1 MTPTAP
7 PSPAT
12 RHRPATRVR
21 LVAAAVRASGGVSR
35 RLGRGGSVIGGHVG
49 LRLDK
54 DAIAH
59 LAEGRWIATVSG
71 TNGKTTTTHLLAA
84 ALGAGGRVVTNA
96 AGANLRTGVV
106 AALSNDLWCTRAAL
120 EVDEATLAVVAAEL
134 RPAVIVL
141 LNLSRDQLDRYG
153 EVRIIGGRWRTM
165 LGQLGA
171 GVAPV
176 PAGPSGAVAAGAAH
190 VVANADDPLVVWSAE
205 PARDVTWVAAGA
217 AWTADAAVCPEC
229 GGVITHD
236 NGGWRCDGCP
246 LTRPEPHYHLEGDVL
261 VAPDGHRVELR
272 LQLPGRFNVANAAM
286 AAAAAAHAGVPL
298 AAAAAAMAGTTEV
311 AGRYRSVT
319 VGAHDVRLLMA
330 KNPAGWQEALG
341 ILGPPPTP
349 VIVGINARVADG
361 HDPSWLWDVPFEL
374 LQGRTVVATGD
385 RARDLSV
392 RLHYAGVPHTVHL
405 GTPLDAARTFPPGD
419 VDLVGNYTVFADV
432 LEGLR

>member
-1 MTPTAP
+1 M
-7 PSPAT
+7 
-12 RHRPATRVR
+12 
-21 LVAAAVRASGGVSR
+21 
-35 RLGRGGSVIGGHVG
+35 G

-54 DAIAH
+54 DAVAH
-59 LAEGRWIATVSG
+59 LADGRWIATVSG

-106 AALSNDLWCTRAAL
+106 AALSNDLWCTRVAL

-134 RPAVIVL
+134 RPAVVVL

-153 EVRIIGGRWRTM
+153 EVRIIGGRWRSMFEKLRDGDT
-165 LGQLGA
+165 GSA
-171 GVAPV
+171 H
-176 PAGPSGAVAAGAAH
+176 GPSAHVEAGAAH

-205 PARDVTWVAAGA
+205 PASDVTWVAAGM
-217 AWTADAAVCPEC
+217 AWTADAAVCPSC

-236 NGGWRCDGCP
+236 DAGWRCDGCA
-246 LTRPEPHYHLEGDVL
+246 LARPEPHYRLDGPVL
-261 VAPDGHRVELR
+261 VAPDGHRVELH
-272 LQLPGRFNVANAAM
+272 LHLPGRFNLANAAM

-298 AAAAAAMAGTTEV
+298 AASAAAMAGTTEV

-319 VGAHDVRLLMA
+319 VGGHDVRLLMA

-341 ILGPPPTP
+341 ILGPPSTP

-374 LQGRTVVATGD
+374 LQGRTVVATGE

-392 RLHYAGVPHTVHL
+392 RLHYAGVPHTVHQ
-405 GTPLDAARTFPPGD
+405 GAPLDAARAFPPGD